1 LPPWRVVSDPGA
13 ALTILEGP
21 DPMFDDQ
28 DSSAHDQAPA
38 RDQAPRP
45 SPPMLRWLLI
55 PASGQLVR
63 YPPADQD
70 TPTLAPRPALVVH
83 RPLPQHI
90 WQRKDYD
97 FVDAQLLLPP
107 RDSRVPLQPR
117 LVGLWD
123 EMQLDPRVWG
133 LPASAFTSAQDTS
146 ATHPPRDRASGTSS
160 GTISLLDMT
169 VKSARLVFAHRLASS
184 RSIPGFVTAG
194 AAFPRIWRTLS
205 GASPSMV
212 VSASTPDLALRALGL
227 EGLEERWRRGLLEDD
242 DLDTWPMAAVDQV
255 PTWLDLQ
262 AARDTSARDARA
274 AARSARAAQIASQHH
289 QTGITISASATV
301 RRRDG
306 GGAIR
311 ARVGGTRN
319 AKAGRGGP
327 AQVTASALH

>member
-1 LPPWRVVSDPGA
+1 
-13 ALTILEGP
+13 
-21 DPMFDDQ
+21 
-28 DSSAHDQAPA
+28 
-38 RDQAPRP
+38 
-45 SPPMLRWLLI
+45 MLRWLLI

-70 TPTLAPRPALVVH
+70 TPTFAPRPALVVH

-90 WQRKDYD
+90 WKRQDYD

-107 RDSRVPLQPR
+107 RDRRVPLQPR

-146 ATHPPRDRASGTSS
+146 TTHPPRDRASCTSS

-194 AAFPRIWRTLS
+194 AAFPRIWRTAS

-227 EGLEERWRRGLLEDD
+227 VGLEERWRRGLLEDD

-262 AARDTSARDARA
+262 ATRDTSARDARA
-274 AARSARAAQIASQHH
+274 ADRSARAAQLASQHH
-289 QTGITISASATV
+289 QPGITISASATV

-327 AQVTASALH
+327 APVATPVQKNRTPPAPPTGRAFCGEGMDQHGPGGPSGHGGPSRRVVTPAQNTQD